1 MFTIRFGTGI
11 ASIRVRVDNQEME
24 LKMKTLQNIKK
35 KIKSVR
41 GNSLAEFA
49 VTAAMMATL
58 ATVAAPRFAGVGD
71 TAKRQQTMRNLNTI
85 AGMANQ
91 FYQDKSNPE
100 ASTNP
105 NGEGQGRLPGQESY
119 DENLGGYA
127 KLTDVEPSIDD
138 FKKWDHSEGTKW
150 RSVFGMRY
158 AETATYGY
166 QFTDDEDNSKFG
178 PTEWMSYM
186 AEKNPIDSPY
196 DQGHYIYT
204 VIKGGQTES
213 WNQTDSTWVFNDS
226 CSECGPI
233 IILADAYNPS
243 MFWMVLNFN

>member
-1 MFTIRFGTGI
+1 MTKL
-11 ASIRVRVDNQEME
+11 N
-24 LKMKTLQNIKK
+24 TLIKK
-35 KIKSVR
+35 LRTDR

-119 DENLGGYA
+119 DEHLGGYA
-127 KLTDVEPSIDD
+127 KLTEVEPSIDD
-138 FKKWDHSEGTKW
+138 FKKWDHGEGTKW

-158 AETATYGY
+158 ADTQTYGY

-186 AEKNPIDSPY
+186 AEKNPITSPY

-204 VIKGGQTES
+204 VIKGGQTEA

-226 CSECGPI
+226 CPECGPI